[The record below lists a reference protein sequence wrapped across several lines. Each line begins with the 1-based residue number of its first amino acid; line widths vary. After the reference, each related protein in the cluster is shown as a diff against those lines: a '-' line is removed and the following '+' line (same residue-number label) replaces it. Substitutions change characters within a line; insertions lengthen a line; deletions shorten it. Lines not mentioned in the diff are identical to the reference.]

1 MCFKVC
7 SPTYKVNPSVLPYV
21 PTSEGQVKEFSK
33 NGTESIKLNTG
44 WVNDLYGEYIQEL
57 LLSEKVMVYDPD
69 QKDGLNKAA
78 YTPANVQTKSLL
90 KQKGINKG
98 VMNYEL
104 TFDFAYDII
113 SNVV

>member
-1 MCFKVC
+1 M
-7 SPTYKVNPSVLPYV
+7 
-21 PTSEGQVKEFSK
+21 
-33 NGTESIKLNTG
+33 NTG

-69 QKDGLNKAA
+69 QKDGLFAAA